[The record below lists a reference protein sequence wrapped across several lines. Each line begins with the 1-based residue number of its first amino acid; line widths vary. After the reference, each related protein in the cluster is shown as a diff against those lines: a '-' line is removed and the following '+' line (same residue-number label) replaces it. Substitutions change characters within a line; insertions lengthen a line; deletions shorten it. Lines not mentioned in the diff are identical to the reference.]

1 MCFGTMLRFSAIDT
15 LSNLCVVAQGRK
27 RRLRKSKYQSF
38 GESNYSTEHLPTNEF
53 HMETPLAM
61 SSMGYTVLA

>member
-1 MCFGTMLRFSAIDT
+1 MKLVSSAMDS
-15 LSNLCVVAQGRK
+15 LSNSCVVVAQGRK